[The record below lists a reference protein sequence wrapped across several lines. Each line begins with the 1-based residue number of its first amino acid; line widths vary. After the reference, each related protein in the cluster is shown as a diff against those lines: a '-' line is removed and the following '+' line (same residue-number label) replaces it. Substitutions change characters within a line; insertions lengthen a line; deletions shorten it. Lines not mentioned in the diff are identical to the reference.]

1 MNTRGAGGRRP
12 LALVVPV
19 CIAACSHHIAPIPLP
34 ITVRLALLNQT
45 ADSVFVRMEGEESA
59 FPGISRLAPSDSQCT
74 ELYASADS
82 VPVEVH
88 SWTNWATIYGS
99 SWVYPLRHTAWEA
112 TVSSTGVT
120 ATSAST
126 ACSF

>member
-1 MNTRGAGGRRP
+1 M
-12 LALVVPV
+12 
-19 CIAACSHHIAPIPLP
+19 
-34 ITVRLALLNQT
+34 TVHLALLNQMT
-45 ADSVFVRMEGEESA
+45 DSVFVRMEGEESA

-88 SWTNWATIYGS
+88 SWTNRATIYGTW
-99 SWVYPLRHTAWEA
+99 WVHPLRHTAWEA